1 MLHSLRVLY
10 IYLYII
16 VLYNVIPVTISC
28 KSSNGG
34 NKDKEDEACDEG
46 TAAQMITMFY
56 MRDLNKP

>member
-1 MLHSLRVLY
+1 M
-10 IYLYII
+10 YLYII

-46 TAAQMITMFY
+46 TAALIITMFY